1 MPENQLYAG
10 AGTARIGFPVELF
23 PLEGFSGEIHDAPAV
38 RVLLLEQGERAAIV
52 AAELVMLLPSGV
64 ACVKENVAAATG
76 TKPEN
81 IWVHTTHAVSTPH
94 EPHAPWGGPKKE
106 LSEAERGRIARGSA
120 LYLAALRAAVQTAA
134 EAALAALRPAR
145 LGVDAAECR
154 VNVSREVET
163 PFGRWTGFAP
173 EGDSD
178 HTAALFRLEDDC
190 GGLLAS
196 VVCFGMKAG
205 ALDNAGMKTETRV
218 VSGDVP
224 GRACTLLEERLGAPC
239 LYLMGAACDQI
250 PRETALYDTVGEDGA
265 VRTVDLGAAKGL
277 EIAERLGG
285 ELAETLAPAIERI
298 CCTAHDC
305 PVRSAR
311 RTFEWRTK
319 RRTPVAL
326 TKHAEYSAEGGTEL
340 EVLAMTVGGAAFCAL
355 RQEVNA
361 VTERELREAS
371 PFAVTRM
378 VTMVNGS
385 SKYMPDR
392 AAYENAAPAAQGAM
406 LMPGAAERW
415 VAECVSLLRE
425 MKGTDGGNKND

>member
-10 AGTARIGFPVELF
+10 AGTARIGFPAELF

-64 ACVKENVAAATG
+64 ACVKETVAAATG

-106 LSEAERGRIARGSA
+106 LGEDEKKKIAAGSA
-120 LYLAALRAAVQTAA
+120 LYLAALGAAVRTAA
-134 EAALAALRPAR
+134 EAALAAFRPAR
-145 LGVDAAECR
+145 LGVGAAECY
-154 VNVSREVET
+154 VSTSREIET
-163 PFGRWTGFAP
+163 PFGCWTGIAP
-173 EGDSD
+173 EEKCSR
-178 HTAALFRLEDDC
+178 TAAVFRFDGEN
-190 GGLLAS
+190 GETLANAI
-196 VVCFGMKAG
+196 CFGMKAG
-205 ALDNAGMKTETRV
+205 ALDNAGMKTGTRV

-224 GRACTLLEERLGAPC
+224 GRACTLLEERFGAPC
-239 LYLMGAACDQI
+239 LYLMGAACDRI
-250 PRETALYDTVGEDGA
+250 PRETALFDVVSEDGA
-265 VRTVDLGAAKGL
+265 VRTVDLGAASGL
-277 EIAERLGG
+277 EIVDRLGS
-285 ELAETLAPAIERI
+285 ELADTLAPAIERI
-298 CCTAHDC
+298 CCTALDC
-305 PVRSAR
+305 PVRSAH
-311 RTFEWRTK
+311 RTFAWSAK

-326 TKHAEYSAEGGTEL
+326 TKRADYSADGGTEL
-340 EVLAMTVGGAAFCAL
+340 EVLAMTIGSAAFCAL

-361 VTERELREAS
+361 VTERELSETS
-371 PFAVTRM
+371 PFSMTHM
-378 VTMVNGS
+378 ITMVNGS

-392 AAYENAAPAAQGAM
+392 AAYERSTPAAQGAM

-425 MKGTDGGNKND
+425 MKGTDGGNEND